1 MSASVTSGDVKLMC
15 VILLVNLAMNLR
27 FKG

>member
-1 MSASVTSGDVKLMC
+1 MSAPVTSDDITLMC
-15 VILLVNLAMNLR
+15 VILLVNLAMNLW

>member
-1 MSASVTSGDVKLMC
+1 MSAPVTSDDVKLVC